1 MLSWGTAF
9 GLPGSSAETS
19 LQDQRCAVRCEASR
33 SSAFA
38 FCREFRAVCDQS
50 LQILQSVS
58 PSGASGSSGV
68 GGARQDGQDDQDWL
82 HPPPCG
88 AWCKWFGKLAKPR
101 LQDWLQSWSNIGPR
115 FPAHCARFWQRLA
128 RCPSCLCSYRRGFSD
143 MSSPLSNSIRDHGKY
158 ASHSH
163 FHA

>member
-19 LQDQRCAVRCEASR
+19 LQDQRCAVRCEAAR

-82 HPPPCG
+82 HPPHVVRG
-88 AWCKWFGKLAKPR
+88 ASGLASLQNQDCKIGYNLGRISALVSQHTALGFGSGWPVV
-101 LQDWLQSWSNIGPR
+101 P
-115 FPAHCARFWQRLA
+115 HVCAATDAVSRT
-128 RCPSCLCSYRRGFSD
+128 CPHL
-143 MSSPLSNSIRDHGKY
+143 
-158 ASHSH
+158 
-163 FHA
+163 